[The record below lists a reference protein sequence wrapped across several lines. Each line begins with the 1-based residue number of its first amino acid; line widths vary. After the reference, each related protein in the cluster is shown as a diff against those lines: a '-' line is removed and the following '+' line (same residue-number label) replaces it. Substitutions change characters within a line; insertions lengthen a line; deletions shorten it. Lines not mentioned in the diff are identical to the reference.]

1 MSVKKYLKLVI
12 RSDLV
17 RFLCYML
24 ICLPMSL
31 SVPLKDALNSLID
44 NLMVNPQNMR
54 NMAYDLKPLTRDDTE
69 VAFGIFVGYVTG
81 GFAEIFF
88 ESQKRGMTSMEAEE
102 MRKIIFERALEMKKA
117 IAYVRAQESK
127 S

>member
-1 MSVKKYLKLVI
+1 
-12 RSDLV
+12 
-17 RFLCYML
+17 ML

-54 NMAYDLKPLTRDDTE
+54 NMASDLKPLTRDDTE

-81 GFAEIFF
+81 GFAELFF
-88 ESQKRGMTSMEAEE
+88 ESQKRSMTSIEAEE
-102 MRKIIFERALEMKKA
+102 MRKIIFKRALEMKKA
-117 IAYVRAQESK
+117 IAYVRFQESK

>member
-1 MSVKKYLKLVI
+1 
-12 RSDLV
+12 
-17 RFLCYML
+17 
-24 ICLPMSL
+24 MSL
-31 SVPLKDALNSLID
+31 PVPLRDALVLLID
-44 NLMVNPQNMR
+44 NLMANPQNMR
-54 NMAYDLKPLTRDDTE
+54 NMAFDLKPLTRDDTE

-81 GFAEIFF
+81 GFAELFF
-88 ESQKRGMTSMEAEE
+88 ESQKRGMMPAEAEE

>member
-1 MSVKKYLKLVI
+1 
-12 RSDLV
+12 
-17 RFLCYML
+17 
-24 ICLPMSL
+24 MSL
-31 SVPLKDALNSLID
+31 ALPLKEALVSLID

-54 NMAYDLKPLTRDDTE
+54 NMASDLKPLTKDDTE

-81 GFAEIFF
+81 GFAELFF
-88 ESQKRGMTSMEAEE
+88 ESQKRGMTSIETEE